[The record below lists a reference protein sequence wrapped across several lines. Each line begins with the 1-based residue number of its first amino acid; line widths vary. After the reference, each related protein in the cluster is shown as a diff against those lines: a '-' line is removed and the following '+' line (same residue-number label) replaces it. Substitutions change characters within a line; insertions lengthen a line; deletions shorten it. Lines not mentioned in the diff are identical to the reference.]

1 MRAIERLERKLREL
15 KAVVNPTLKQT
26 IDRNKGV
33 LIDQQQTQMNKG
45 RDAFN
50 VSLIPSY
57 AESTIKQKKRKGDP
71 FNRVTLKDTG
81 ELYRSIQIDTTTTQA
96 IISTNVEYFK
106 YLVDHYDTNII
117 LGIQSEFLNEFLN
130 KYFKP
135 ELRKAWEQ
143 ILKR

>member
-15 KAVVNPTLKQT
+15 KAVINPTLKQT

-50 VSLIPSY
+50 VSFIPSY
-57 AESTIKQKKRKGDP
+57 AESTIKQKKAKGDP

-81 ELYRSIQIDTTTTQA
+81 ELYRSITIDTTTTQA